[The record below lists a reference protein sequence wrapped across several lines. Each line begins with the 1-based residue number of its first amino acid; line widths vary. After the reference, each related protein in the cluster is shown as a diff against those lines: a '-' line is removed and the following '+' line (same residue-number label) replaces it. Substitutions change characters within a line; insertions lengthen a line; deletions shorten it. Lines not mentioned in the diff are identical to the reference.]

1 MNPTTNKFRQHQQQQ
16 QQQQGMPSF
25 CRQQGRGKA
34 VGPDS
39 SAAAGASS
47 GGPGAPGA
55 GGAVSDSSQSGR
67 KRKRKRGEASL
78 FAYVKRAVRD
88 VPCLMCVKSALAG
101 RSSGECRNHSG
112 PGKRCYH
119 CAKGS
124 HKCREVY
131 VFIGLELT
139 WLILLLR
146 PASCVSSAKELTKA
160 LEIDPKH
167 WKSKSLRIILRN
179 DLERAG
185 VEDDDQ
191 PREDNEDDK
200 ELASFTKIGRAVFE
214 VITEVD
220 AIRKMRTRRAAL
232 EQLGLAAA
240 DEGDDDDGL
249 DNWPGRDTQ
258 RYPSWLVKEEAC

>member
-1 MNPTTNKFRQHQQQQ
+1 MSPTTNKLRQHQQQQ
-16 QQQQGMPSF
+16 QLQQGMPSF
-25 CRQQGRGKA
+25 GRQQGRGKA

-39 SAAAGASS
+39 SAAAGAALS
-47 GGPGAPGA
+47 GPGAPGA

-67 KRKRKRGEASL
+67 KRKRGEASL
-78 FAYVKRAVRD
+78 FAYDKRAVRD
-88 VPCLMCVKSALAG
+88 VPCLMCVKSALSGRSSGG

-119 CAKGS
+119 CAKGN
-124 HKCREVY
+124 HKCREVC

-139 WLILLLR
+139 WLILLLS

-160 LEIDPKH
+160 LKVDPKH
-167 WKSKSLRIILRN
+167 SKSKSLRIILRN

-214 VITEVD
+214 VITEVN

-240 DEGDDDDGL
+240 DEGDDDGGL

-258 RYPSWLVKEEAC
+258 RYRYPNW